1 MVSPRWLLDG
11 HSQGR
16 TSHPMKNTS
25 KAAVLA
31 EVEAM
36 SRPQLSLVETVDE
49 ETGEILTAKA
59 FVAKPNETIIVSR
72 SKRQVYP
79 GKPFALVTN
88 ELLEQLLTTPNLT
101 LVHYRVMTWLL
112 LNADYENGTKVSVKG
127 LVRQGIASRR
137 TTIREVLDDLE
148 GWQFIRTV
156 ALPANASRTVMVNPH
171 LRWRGKPQSQRAAV
185 DLWNDLA
192 G

>member
-59 FVAKPNETIIVSR
+59 FVR
-72 SKRQVYP
+72 SQTRP
-79 GKPFALVTN
+79 
-88 ELLEQLLTTPNLT
+88 
-101 LVHYRVMTWLL
+101 LL
-112 LNADYENGTKVSVKG
+112 LAGQSV
-127 LVRQGIASRR
+127 RFTQ
-137 TTIREVLDDLE
+137 
-148 GWQFIRTV
+148 
-156 ALPANASRTVMVNPH
+156 VN
-171 LRWRGKPQSQRAAV
+171 RS
-185 DLWNDLA
+185 LWSLTSCLNNS
-192 G
+192 

>member
-25 KAAVLA
+25 KAGVLA
-31 EVEAM
+31 EVEAT
-36 SRPQLSLVETVDE
+36 SRPQLSLVETADE
-49 ETGEILTAKA
+49 ETGEIVTAKA

-79 GKPFALVTN
+79 GTPFALVTN
-88 ELLEQLLTTPNLT
+88 DLLEQLLTTPNLT
-101 LVHYRVMTWLL
+101 LIHYRVMTWLL
-112 LNADYENGTKVSVKG
+112 LNADYENGVKVSVKG
-127 LVRQGIASRR
+127 LVSKGIASRR
-137 TTIREVLDDLE
+137 TTIREVLGDLE
-148 GWQFIRTV
+148 HWHFIRTI
-156 ALPANASRTVMVNPH
+156 AAPANRSRTVMVNPY
-171 LRWRGKPQSQRAAV
+171 LRWRGRPHSQRAAV
-185 DLWNDLA
+185 DLWNELV